1 MNKKRLIA
9 AFLLWFGAGAAA
21 NAQERQLLW
30 GDTHL
35 HSSYSVDAYATGNVF
50 ADPDVAYRYARGL
63 PVLHPTTRQRIRIE
77 RPLDFLVVADHAEW
91 LQLQIRIKEGDP
103 AFVSTP
109 KGRAYQE
116 MNGRDI
122 FLDLNTEES
131 RDAALAQLYT
141 REQRATVWPRQV
153 DLAEKHNFPGVFTS
167 LIGWEWSSAP
177 DWANLHRV
185 IFTPASGEV
194 AKQFTPF
201 SSFDSQKPED
211 LWAWLQETSERT
223 GAEFI
228 AIPHNSNMS
237 AGLMFETTDSEGRAI
252 TADYASRRM
261 RWEPVVEVTQYK
273 GTSETHPILSPNDEF
288 AGFEIRSKL
297 LIGDEQPGEPGSYAR
312 SALLTGLDIGRK
324 TGANPY
330 KFGMIGSS
338 DSHTGLAAVEE
349 SNFYGKTLIDPLPED
364 RVEKTGIFPAWELS
378 SSGLAGVWAE
388 ENTRPSIAAAFKRKE
403 VYATTGPRISL
414 RVFGGF
420 KFKDSHAGARDIAAI
435 GYKRGTPMGGDI
447 ANAPKNKSPS
457 LLIHAV
463 KDPVSANL
471 DRVQVVKGWI
481 DENGVKQ
488 EKVFDAVW
496 SDDRSLSDDG
506 TLPAVGSTVD
516 PETASYT
523 NAIGAESL
531 STVWRDPEFDPA
543 LPAFYY
549 VRVLEIPTPRHHVYD
564 AAAMGLDPASLDY
577 PAAIQERAYSSPIWY
592 AP

>member
-1 MNKKRLIA
+1 MKRQCIIA
-9 AFLLWFGAGAAA
+9 LLLLAGFGASAA
-21 NAQERQLLW
+21 NAEERQLLW

-63 PVLHPTTRQRIRIE
+63 PVLHPTTRQRIQID

-91 LQLQIRIKEGDP
+91 LQLQIRINEEDP
-103 AFVSTP
+103 AWVSTP
-109 KGRAYQE
+109 KGREYQK
-116 MNGRDI
+116 MSGRDI
-122 FLDLNTEES
+122 FMDLNTEES
-131 RDAALAQLYT
+131 RDDALAQLYT
-141 REQRATVWPRQV
+141 PEQRATVWSRQV
-153 DLAEKHNFPGVFTS
+153 DLAEKHNFPGKFTS

-177 DWANLHRV
+177 NWANLHRV
-185 IFTPASGEV
+185 VFTPASGEV

-211 LWAWLQETSERT
+211 LWAWLKETSKRT
-223 GAEFI
+223 GAEFV

-261 RWEPVVEVTQYK
+261 RWEPVIEVTQYK

-312 SALLTGLDIGRK
+312 SALLTGLDIGKK

-338 DSHTGLAAVEE
+338 DSHTGLVAVEE

-364 RVEKTGIFPAWELS
+364 RVEKKGIFPAWELS

-388 ENTRPSIAAAFKRKE
+388 ENTRASIAAAFKRKE
-403 VYATTGPRISL
+403 VYATTGPRITL

-420 KFKDSHAGARDIAAI
+420 NFKDRHANARDIAVV
-435 GYKRGTPMGGDI
+435 GYKRGVPMGGDI
-447 ANAPKNKSPS
+447 TNAPKKKSPA
-457 LLIHAV
+457 LLIYAV
-463 KDPVSANL
+463 KDPEGANL
-471 DRVQVVKGWI
+471 DRIQVVKGWI
-481 DENGVKQ
+481 DETGEKQ
-488 EKVFDAVW
+488 EKVFNAAW
-496 SDDRSLSDDG
+496 AGDRSLSEDG
-506 TLPAVGSTVD
+506 KLPAITSTIEL
-516 PETASYT
+516 ETASYKNT
-523 NAIGAESL
+523 VGAESL

-549 VRVLEIPTPRHHVYD
+549 VRVLEIPTPRHQVYD
-564 AAAMGLDPASLDY
+564 AVAMELDPASFDY
-577 PAAIQERAYSSPIWY
+577 PTSIQERAYSSPIWY